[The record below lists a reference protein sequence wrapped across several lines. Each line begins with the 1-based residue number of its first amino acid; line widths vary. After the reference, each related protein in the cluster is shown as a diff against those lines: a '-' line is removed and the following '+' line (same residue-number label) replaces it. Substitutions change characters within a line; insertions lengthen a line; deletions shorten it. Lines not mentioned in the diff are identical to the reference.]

1 MLGFGGRD
9 RGVRR
14 GVLSYS
20 LAIGIKV
27 YASTFKRV
35 IEFVVFFRTNVIQI
49 ARKHNIKTTFFQTAL
64 GNVKET
70 KFISYA
76 KFFISFGNI
85 SRY

>member
-1 MLGFGGRD
+1 MLRLGGRG
-9 RGVRR
+9 RGF
-14 GVLSYS
+14 LSYS

-35 IEFVVFFRTNVIQI
+35 IEFVMFFRTNVIQI

-64 GNVKET
+64 GNVKKT

-76 KFFISFGNI
+76 ELFISFGNI